1 MSFSTNTQSLI
12 HRETRCRVLLSI
24 TNITKNVCSMIH
36 KPSIIMH
43 LTYIYIYIHIYLYT
57 HTHTHKSLE
66 LTWAELAGSCSEQF
80 SSEVLCVPVSSH
92 GWTQCSGAE

>member
-43 LTYIYIYIHIYLYT
+43 LTYIYIYIHTYVYVLIGGSGARQQQEGT
-57 HTHTHKSLE
+57 HIPGDALLKDPAQPL
-66 LTWAELAGSCSEQF
+66 LTF
-80 SSEVLCVPVSSH
+80 SSFP
-92 GWTQCSGAE
+92 CSWCCRC